1 MAESEERVLPS
12 NAEDAAHL
20 KAMEA
25 MESTADDAAVNNES
39 AEALGKAMQDLGATK
54 TEAAKTAPAA
64 STKVNAADVALIVEE
79 MEVRFYKI
87 NPSWFEDSPHH
98 SLEQVSKSKATDT
111 IRACGGNVVE
121 ALRTLVYTS

>member
-1 MAESEERVLPS
+1 MTESEERVLPS
-12 NAEDAAHL
+12 NAEDAARF

-25 MESTADDAAVNNES
+25 MESTTDDAAVNNES

-54 TEAAKTAPAA
+54 TETTKTTPAA

-87 NPSWFEDSPHH
+87 YLNWLEDSPHH
-98 SLEQVSKSKATDT
+98 SLEQVSKLKATDT